1 MTKTIGYVEN
11 ISYGELAACQDYA
24 QAIMETYAMNHGG
37 NLPEFEDD
45 ALEGLIWFLEHGDEV
60 EGYCLQDDPDTVMEY
75 GQNIIDCIGLM
86 IDCSHDEEEFE
97 D

>member
-24 QAIMETYAMNHGG
+24 QAVIDTYSMNHGG

-45 ALEGLIWFLEHGDEV
+45 ALEGLVWFLEHGNEV
-60 EGYCLQDDPDTVMEY
+60 EGFGYDDDPDTVMEY
-75 GQNIIDCIGLM
+75 AQNIIDCIGLM
-86 IDCSHDEEEFE
+86 VDCSHDEEEFQ

>member
-1 MTKTIGYVEN
+1 MIKTIGYVED

-45 ALEGLIWFLEHGDEV
+45 ALEGLMWFLEHVDEV
-60 EGYCLQDDPDTVMEY
+60 EGYCLQDNPDTVMEY
-75 GQNIIDCIGLM
+75 GQNIIDEISWM
-86 IDCSHDEEEFE
+86 VERSHDPDE
-97 D
+97 DF